1 MGRRGRAGREPGRD
15 RAAAVEPAERWAPV
29 PGLLARPDE
38 APLSTAEWAFRLV
51 LVVARNAVGLVGLLF
66 FGWSAASLTVLY
78 FADTLAGMW
87 ACFAAVGFKV
97 SNADPRRG
105 FWTLVEGVLS
115 GVAVAMAVVA
125 IVAVPLG
132 MPLVLLLGP
141 SQAWKEAQADRT
153 LAWAIGLIAL
163 SGLVSAIRAR
173 PRPRRGAGRGG
184 DRQAGVRDPDD
195 SVVSRPGG
203 DLQPRHP
210 AGRLGL
216 VIVVLAYAA
225 ASVWSELQPE
235 RFANLIPDRRPPA
248 AR

>member
-1 MGRRGRAGREPGRD
+1 MGRRGGAGRRSEQGRGPAPAD
-15 RAAAVEPAERWAPV
+15 PVEGAQLGVLRSRPVDAPPSVSERAW
-29 PGLLARPDE
+29 GLALA
-38 APLSTAEWAFRLV
+38 T
-51 LVVARNAVGLVGLLF
+51 ARNAVGLVGLLF

-125 IVAVPLG
+125 VVAVPLG

-141 SQAWKEAQADRT
+141 SQAWREVQADRT
-153 LAWAIGLIAL
+153 LAGAIGLVAL
-163 SGLVSAIRAR
+163 SGLVSAIRHVLALAEGR
-173 PRPRRGAGRGG
+173 AGEATVK
-184 DRQAGVRDPDD
+184 QAFAILMTRWVFVLVAIYTFGIP
-195 SVVSRPGG
+195 
-203 DLQPRHP
+203 L
-210 AGRLGL
+210 GRLGL
-216 VIVVLAYAA
+216 LIVVLAYAT

-235 RFANLIPDRRPPA
+235 RFANLIPDRRSPE
-248 AR
+248 RR